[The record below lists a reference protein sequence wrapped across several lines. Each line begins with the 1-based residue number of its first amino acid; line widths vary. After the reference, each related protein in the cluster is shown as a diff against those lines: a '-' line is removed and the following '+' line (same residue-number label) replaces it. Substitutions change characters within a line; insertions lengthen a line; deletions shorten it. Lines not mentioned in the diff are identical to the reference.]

1 VLFRSGKLNKV
12 LAAGGRVQPLCDAS
26 SGMGGSWSKDDSIY
40 FAPFNTSGIWR
51 VSASGGSPREITH
64 VDRAQGEVSH
74 RFPHV
79 SPDGSAVLF
88 TVWTGPGWDEKR
100 LEAQIVGNGERRVLV
115 QGASTG
121 RYLPTGH
128 LVFARNEELLAV
140 PFDLAHLR
148 TTGAPV
154 TLLERPSEQLGEGAE
169 YTVSD
174 TGTLAYIPSDGLAT
188 DRRMVWVG
196 ANGQVEPLPS
206 PRRAYTDP
214 AISPDGGSIAV
225 SIQGPTQ
232 TIWIYDLS
240 RSTLTTLPSA
250 GSTQSPAWTPDGLRL
265 IYRAT
270 QGGRRNIFWR
280 AADGT
285 GDEERLTISDT
296 LQTPTMVSRQGRT
309 AFFSETSA
317 ATGPDLW
324 MMPLDGA
331 RQPEVVLK
339 TRFTEASAKLSPDGR
354 WLAYSSDESGRT
366 EIFIRAFGHA
376 GGKFSISTDGG
387 SAPLWSRDGRQLFY
401 RNGDK
406 MMGVDIRSGSTPT
419 AGAPHLIFSGT
430 YQVSD
435 TGVAGY
441 DVASDGRFLMIQ
453 PNTSSL
459 AGRHIQVVLNWF
471 NELTRGGLGDAQ

>member
-1 VLFRSGKLNKV
+1 
-12 LAAGGRVQPLCDAS
+12 
-26 SGMGGSWSKDDSIY
+26 
-40 FAPFNTSGIWR
+40 
-51 VSASGGSPREITH
+51 
-64 VDRAQGEVSH
+64 
-74 RFPHV
+74 
-79 SPDGSAVLF
+79 
-88 TVWTGPGWDEKR
+88 
-100 LEAQIVGNGERRVLV
+100 
-115 QGASTG
+115 
-121 RYLPTGH
+121 
-128 LVFARNEELLAV
+128 
-140 PFDLAHLR
+140 
-148 TTGAPV
+148 
-154 TLLERPSEQLGEGAE
+154 
-169 YTVSD
+169 
-174 TGTLAYIPSDGLAT
+174 
-188 DRRMVWVG
+188 MVWVG
-196 ANGQVEPLPS
+196 ANGEVEPLAA

-250 GSTQSPAWTPDGLRL
+250 GSTQAPAWTPDGLRL

-285 GDEERLTISDT
+285 GDEERLTTSDT
-296 LQTPTMVSRQGRT
+296 LQTPTMVSRQGMR
-309 AFFSETSA
+309 AFFFETSA

-324 MMPLDGA
+324 MMPLEGA
-331 RQPEVVLK
+331 RRPEVVLR
-339 TRFTEASAKLSPDGR
+339 TRFTEASARLSPDGR
-354 WLAYSSDESGRT
+354 WLAYSSDESGRN
-366 EIFIRAFGHA
+366 EIYIRAFGHT

-387 SAPLWSRDGRQLFY
+387 SAPLWSHDGRQLFY
-401 RNGDK
+401 RNRDK
-406 MMGVDIRSGSTPT
+406 MMGVDIGSGPTPT

-453 PNTSSL
+453 PNTSPL

-471 NELTRGGLGDAQ
+471 SELRRDRAQ